1 MEGEFVL
8 VCFVLFYYAFC
19 ERDSSMLKADG
30 KCPVEIERLNVR
42 GLEGRVGI
50 AGPRLSLP
58 QPEGRPEGRPDLAGP
73 RGGGT

>member
-1 MEGEFVL
+1 
-8 VCFVLFYYAFC
+8 
-19 ERDSSMLKADG
+19 MLKADG